1 MAVEYVRLCC
11 NGDLEGV
18 QAALQSGT
26 DVNSQ
31 SGSMRG
37 LRAALWYGHTAV
49 VRLLLEQEG
58 IDINHRCDS
67 YGPTALHNAVRAHA
81 ENSEC
86 LALLLAHPELTSQM
100 VNMKDRGGRTP
111 LWLAVC
117 CGAPDCVQMLI
128 NDARTDPNIKNE
140 HGLSPLMFAIKY
152 NNVDCVRLLL
162 PDPRVDLMERDGGM
176 RRGEEAKR

>member
-1 MAVEYVRLCC
+1 MAQEFVRLCL

-18 QAALQSGT
+18 QAALQSGI

-31 SGSMRG
+31 SGVMTG
-37 LRAALWYGHTAV
+37 LRAALWWNSTAV

-58 IDINHRCDS
+58 IDINICDFN
-67 YGPTALHNAVRAHA
+67 GRNAVHYAVDKA

-86 LALLLAHPELTSQM
+86 LALLLAHHEMTSQM
-100 VNMKDRGGRTP
+100 INKKDRGGRTP

-128 NDARTDPNIKNE
+128 NDARTNPNIKNE

-152 NNVDCVRLLL
+152 NNVDCVGLLL